1 MIKGLSKFESRCDKK
16 ARDKIVQKY
25 EAKFKGKDMPY
36 EIGKAILKEVNEHND
51 NNQLMDLNG
60 Q

>member
-1 MIKGLSKFESRCDKK
+1 
-16 ARDKIVQKY
+16 
-25 EAKFKGKDMPY
+25 MPY

-60 Q
+60 QQLKNARYIVEEQISKMEKY